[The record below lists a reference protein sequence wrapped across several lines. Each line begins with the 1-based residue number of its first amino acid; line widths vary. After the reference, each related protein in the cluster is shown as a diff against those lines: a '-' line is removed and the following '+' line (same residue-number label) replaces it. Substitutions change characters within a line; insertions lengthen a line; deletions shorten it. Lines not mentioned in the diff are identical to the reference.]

1 MSIFPKHINRFNTIS
16 IKFQQGVLR
25 EIKKMTL
32 KHMWKC
38 KESTIAKVILEM
50 KAWKLN
56 IWDFPG
62 GPVVKNSPANSGDTG
77 LIPGPGRFHMPWSSW
92 ACAPQLLS
100 PQSRACKL
108 QLLKLVCLKSVL
120 HLKRSYHSEKLVHCN
135 YTIAPTLCNQGKP
148 MCISEDSVQP
158 KINKINV

>member
-32 KHMWKC
+32 KYMWKC

-77 LIPGPGRFHMPWSSW
+77 LIPGPGRFHMLRGNEDHASQLLSLCSQ
-92 ACAPQLLS
+92 AQKPQLLKPAYPRAHA
-100 PQSRACKL
+100 PQQEKPPQWEAHTPQWRVAPARCNHRRSACSNRDPA
-108 QLLKLVCLKSVL
+108 Q
-120 HLKRSYHSEKLVHCN
+120 SERN
-135 YTIAPTLCNQGKP
+135 
-148 MCISEDSVQP
+148 
-158 KINKINV
+158 

>member
-1 MSIFPKHINRFNTIS
+1 MRKSVLLLFSFQLLTILLHTAS
-16 IKFQQGVLR
+16 NFGRYLEGLTSHVC
-25 EIKKMTL
+25 EIL
-32 KHMWKC
+32 
-38 KESTIAKVILEM
+38 LF
-50 KAWKLN
+50 L
-56 IWDFPG
+56 DFPG
-62 GPVVKNSPANSGDTG
+62 GAADRNPPANSGDTG